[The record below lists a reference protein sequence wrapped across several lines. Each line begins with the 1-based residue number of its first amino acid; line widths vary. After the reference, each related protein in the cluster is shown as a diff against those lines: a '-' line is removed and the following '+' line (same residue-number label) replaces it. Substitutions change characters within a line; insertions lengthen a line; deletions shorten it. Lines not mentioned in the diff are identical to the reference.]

1 MSEGLL
7 IHTYLVQTGTPLNY
21 VWCIQV
27 LLEASESAAF
37 SSFLLDQVVEEFGDG
52 ASIVTDKIKK
62 KPEFVTA
69 NQVTEQL
76 LSGRKISEVCR
87 EVAVLTIALDVSVAS
102 NVYQA
107 DGGIPLD

>member
-1 MSEGLL
+1 MRENLL
-7 IHTYLVQTGTPLNY
+7 IHTYLVQSGAPHNC

-27 LLEASESAAF
+27 LLEPSESAAF

-76 LSGRKISEVCR
+76 LSGKKISEVCQGL
-87 EVAVLTIALDVSVAS
+87 AVLTIALDVSVAS

-107 DGGIPLD
+107 DGVIPLA